1 MLYFNEKE
9 VKILFWGA
17 LIAKQKLVCVYFG
30 FFGVCLGY
38 DNNKFVYFD
47 GKEKKLARWVAVCG
61 VWMAKKKKKKK
72 KKLAIMSF
80 MFMVVH
86 GWDVEAGSGIE

>member
-47 GKEKKLARWVAVCG
+47 EKRNWRD
-61 VWMAKKKKKKK
+61 
-72 KKLAIMSF
+72 
-80 MFMVVH
+80 
-86 GWDVEAGSGIE
+86 GWRCEVFGWRRRRRRRRRNWQL

>member
-1 MLYFNEKE
+1 
-9 VKILFWGA
+9 
-17 LIAKQKLVCVYFG
+17 
-30 FFGVCLGY
+30 
-38 DNNKFVYFD
+38 
-47 GKEKKLARWVAVCG
+47 
-61 VWMAKKKKKKK
+61 MAKKKKKKK

>member
-1 MLYFNEKE
+1 MC
-9 VKILFWGA
+9 VFW
-17 LIAKQKLVCVYFG
+17 VRW
-30 FFGVCLGY
+30 VCLGY
-38 DNNKFVYFD
+38 ANNKFVYFD

>member
-1 MLYFNEKE
+1 
-9 VKILFWGA
+9 
-17 LIAKQKLVCVYFG
+17 VCVCILG
-30 FFGVCLGY
+30 SLGVCLGY
-38 DNNKFVYFD
+38 ANNKSVYFD

-61 VWMAKKKKKKK
+61 VWMAKKKK